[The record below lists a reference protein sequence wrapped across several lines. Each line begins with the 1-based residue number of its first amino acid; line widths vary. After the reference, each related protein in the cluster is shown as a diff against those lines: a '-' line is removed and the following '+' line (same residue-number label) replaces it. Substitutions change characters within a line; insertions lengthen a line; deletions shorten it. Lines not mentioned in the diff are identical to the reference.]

1 MVVGKKYGRFYSV
14 VGKNPRLFKLDF
26 QRVFQ
31 RVFQRAFMSVSM
43 AVLMALEAD
52 AARVERCGMAFRSFF
67 GLVFLT
73 SQYTT
78 SFMP

>member
-14 VGKNPRLFKLDF
+14 VGKNPGLFKLD
-26 QRVFQ
+26 FQ